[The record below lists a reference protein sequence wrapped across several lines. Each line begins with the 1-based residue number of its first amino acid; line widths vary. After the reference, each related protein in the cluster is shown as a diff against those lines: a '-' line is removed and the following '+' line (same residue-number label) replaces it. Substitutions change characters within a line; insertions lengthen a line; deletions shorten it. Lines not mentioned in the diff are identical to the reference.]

1 MIELVQ
7 EEQIHGDMPSASIKV
22 VGIGGGGCNTV
33 YSIVKS
39 GYKGITCI
47 VANTDAQALSLSK
60 AEHTIHIGVKSTK
73 GLGTGANPELGKRA
87 AEEDLDKIM
96 EAIGDADIVFLTAGM
111 GGGTGSGALPVV
123 ARALRERGILSIAV
137 VTKPFVFEGKRREK
151 VALAAIEN
159 LRSAVDTLII
169 LPNQKLL
176 EFVDQKMS
184 MIDAFSM
191 INDVLGQ
198 SVKGISDIIT
208 KPGHINVDF
217 ADVRTIMKD
226 MGLAIMGTGIATGS
240 ERARTAAL
248 NAISSPLLESMS
260 IKGARGVLLNITGG
274 KNLGLHEISEAAS
287 VVYEQADEDA
297 VIILGSVIDESMT
310 DEVCVTIIATGFIQN
325 QVTTA
330 DQTHDLLTSNKVVK
344 TCTVELEKPA
354 ISQGVVDAQ
363 TINQEECALSNSN
376 VAQPSAEKP
385 VTDSL
390 HQNVHTQPA
399 SVESSEP
406 QAHSVIDIHDLD
418 VPAFLRHNT
427 SEQKAE

>member
-1 MIELVQ
+1 MIEFVQ
-7 EEQIHGDMPSASIKV
+7 EEQALMPMASIKV

-33 YSIVKS
+33 NSIVAS
-39 GYKGITCI
+39 GYQGITCI
-47 VANTDAQALSLSK
+47 VANTDAQALGQSK

-151 VALAAIEN
+151 VALAAIEK
-159 LRSAVDTLII
+159 LRECVDTLII

-176 EFVDQKMS
+176 DFVDKKMS
-184 MIDAFSM
+184 MIDAFAM

-217 ADVRTIMKD
+217 ADVRAIMKD
-226 MGLAIMGTGIATGS
+226 MGLAIMGTGIATGA

-248 NAISSPLLESMS
+248 SAISSPLLENMS
-260 IKGARGVLLNITGG
+260 IKGARGVLLNISGG

-310 DEVCVTIIATGFIQN
+310 DEVCVTIIATGFIQAQKETQDN
-325 QVTTA
+325 TQ
-330 DQTHDLLTSNKVVK
+330 DLLESHKMVK
-344 TCTVELEKPA
+344 TCTVEMPEKSHMA
-354 ISQGVVDAQ
+354 KGAADAEKINEEKCDIS
-363 TINQEECALSNSN
+363 NQI
-376 VAQPSAEKP
+376 VAQQAAEKP
-385 VTDSL
+385 LAATV
-390 HQNVHTQPA
+390 HQDAAPQSA
-399 SVESSEP
+399 SIEVSAD
-406 QAHSVIDIHDLD
+406 QAHGVIDMYDLD
-418 VPAFLRHNT
+418 VPAFLRKEV